1 LKALAIITNGVS
13 RFLANSVIIEKL
25 IFCQF
30 NLLSLKNDP
39 CGLILPFKFRLF
51 WYMINSSVELAVAKI
66 VDALRNMVI
75 SSFFRYFFVAE
86 EFVKI
91 KKERKDIEKIIQFL
105 V

>member
-1 LKALAIITNGVS
+1 
-13 RFLANSVIIEKL
+13 
-25 IFCQF
+25 
-30 NLLSLKNDP
+30 
-39 CGLILPFKFRLF
+39 
-51 WYMINSSVELAVAKI
+51 MINSSVELAVAKI

-91 KKERKDIEKIIQFL
+91 KKERKAIEKIIQFL